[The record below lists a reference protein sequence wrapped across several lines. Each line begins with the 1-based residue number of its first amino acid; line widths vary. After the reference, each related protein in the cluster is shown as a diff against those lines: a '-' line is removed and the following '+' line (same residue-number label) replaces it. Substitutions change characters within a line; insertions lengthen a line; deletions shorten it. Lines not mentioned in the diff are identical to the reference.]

1 MWPDQ
6 VYLIVNEFELSY
18 SLFICLEITEV
29 SDMPVA
35 RFRPSMCLAIWIIV
49 CRKAHAPVARV
60 SQVPQLVNVEGMFL
74 IRSQPVQSPRYHCLC
89 RPILGRPSL
98 READVALGVVLRGM
112 RLHEAHCGLREGT
125 QVVGCEEDL
134 VSVVMHAIQVRLM
147 QVGRMS

>member
-18 SLFICLEITEV
+18 SLFICLEIPEV
-29 SDMPVA
+29 SDMSVA
-35 RFRPSMCLAIWIIV
+35 RLRPPMCLAIRIIV
-49 CRKAHAPVARV
+49 CRKAQAPVARV

-74 IRSQPVQSPRYHCLC
+74 IRSQPGQSPRYHSLC

-98 READVALGVVLRGM
+98 REAYIPLRVVLRGM

-125 QVVGCEEDL
+125 QVVGGEEDL
-134 VSVVMHAIQVRLM
+134 VSVVVDAIQVRLM
-147 QVGRMS
+147 QVRRMS